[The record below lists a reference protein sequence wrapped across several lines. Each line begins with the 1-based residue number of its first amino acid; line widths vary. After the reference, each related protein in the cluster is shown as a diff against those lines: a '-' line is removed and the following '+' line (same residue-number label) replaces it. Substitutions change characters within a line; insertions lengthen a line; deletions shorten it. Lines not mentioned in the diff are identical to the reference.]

1 MTQTYDLTGNTI
13 KADGFDGSVTGNV
26 TATSIKVGTPTITSG
41 AGAPSMT
48 GTKGSV
54 YLRTDGTADTT
65 LYVNASG
72 STTWTALT
80 ST

>member
-1 MTQTYDLTGNTI
+1 MTQIADFTGNTI
-13 KADGFDGSVTGNV
+13 KADGFEGAMSGSSVN
-26 TATSIKVGTPTITSG
+26 VGTATITSG
-41 AGAPSMT
+41 AGAPTASA
-48 GTKGSV
+48 TKGSI

-72 STTWTALT
+72 STTWVALT